1 MGSPRAAPRLRLLP
15 LLALL
20 GLAAPRARAWD
31 SGDLELFDL
40 VEEVPRNFYDFLGV
54 QQDASSADIRKAYR
68 KLSLVLHPDKNKDEN
83 AETQFRQLVA
93 IYEVLKDEERRQR
106 YDDILI
112 NGLPDWRQ
120 PVFYYRR
127 VRKMSNAEL
136 ALLLF
141 IILTVGHYAVVWSIY
156 LEKQLDELLSRKKRE
171 KKKKTGGRGTDE
183 AKLAAVD
190 KNERVL
196 DKPQWHD
203 LLPCK
208 LGIWFCL
215 TVKALPQLFQRRRSL
230 KPRNQNQNSL
240 YTQFWNQVHIYHH
253 MIMELQSKRL
263 RNRWMIGWEAET
275 EHTKKKAPEWTEED
289 LSQLTR
295 SMVKFPGGTPGRWE
309 KIAHELGRSVAD
321 VTMKAKQLKDS
332 VAYTPG
338 TIRLSEL
345 KTLAQNSK
353 NVKVNVNLPDHIITQ
368 REREEEEEEEEAMVS
383 YSHIPEQM
391 DVQTDQKETT
401 ASETRHRKRKVVKAP
416 EMTVPATKEV
426 PEEKGRG
433 RRQKD
438 FGNTEQ
444 AEESDDESRR
454 REKSRA
460 PEELWTQNQQKLLEL
475 ALQQYPKG
483 TSERWDKIAKCVPGK
498 NKEEC
503 IARYKLLVELVQ
515 KKKMA
520 KS

>member
-1 MGSPRAAPRLRLLP
+1 
-15 LLALL
+15 
-20 GLAAPRARAWD
+20 
-31 SGDLELFDL
+31 
-40 VEEVPRNFYDFLGV
+40 
-54 QQDASSADIRKAYR
+54 R
-68 KLSLVLHPDKNKDEN
+68 KLSLILHPDKNKDEN

-171 KKKKTGGRGTDE
+171 KKKKTGSRSTDE
-183 AKLAAVD
+183 AKLAALD

-215 TVKALPQLFQRRRSL
+215 TVKALPQLFQPASEFYFSTVL
-230 KPRNQNQNSL
+230 VALLFLLFHFCIEEKKPKVKKPKSEFPV
-240 YTQFWNQVHIYHH
+240 YTVLESSAYVPSYDHGASIEEIEEQMDDW
-253 MIMELQSKRL
+253 LGG
-263 RNRWMIGWEAET
+263 RNRT
-275 EHTKKKAPEWTEED
+275 QKKKAPEWTEED

-332 VAYTPG
+332 VTYTPG
-338 TIRLSEL
+338 IVRLSEL

-368 REREEEEEEEEAMVS
+368 REREEEEEEEGS
-383 YSHIPEQM
+383 YDHIPEQT
-391 DVQTDQKETT
+391 DVQIDQKETI
-401 ASETRHRKRKVVKAP
+401 ASETRHRKRKTVKAP
-416 EMTVPATKEV
+416 EMTLPATKEV

-438 FGNTEQ
+438 FDNTEQ
-444 AEESDDESRR
+444 EEESDDESRR

-460 PEELWTQNQQKLLEL
+460 LEELWTQNQQKLLEM

-483 TSERWDKIAKCVPGK
+483 TSDRWDKIAKCVPGK
-498 NKEEC
+498 SKEEC